1 LFEENPIDGHGE
13 ELAAERPQPQ
23 MEQQQPNQQNF
34 LACQA
39 ESVFSGKSTD
49 SDSSFVE
56 SNGSSEADY
65 ISEEES
71 VHESEASR
79 YSERSDSDSDIS
91 SDSGDEQ
98 FEVYDGCSFSVDEA
112 VLDLFSNNL
121 DNFQT
126 RKSLGD
132 SLKTFLKYL
141 PKHNNMPKTLTQ
153 LLNYVE

>member
-1 LFEENPIDGHGE
+1 MFEENPIDAHGE
-13 ELAAERPQPQ
+13 ELAAERPQPR

-39 ESVFSGKSTD
+39 ECVVSGQTAD

-71 VHESEASR
+71 VHESEASS
-79 YSERSDSDSDIS
+79 YSEQSDSDSDIS
-91 SDSGDEQ
+91 SESGDEQ

-112 VLDLFSNNL
+112 VLDLFTNSL
-121 DNFQT
+121 ENFQT
-126 RKSLGD
+126 RKS
-132 SLKTFLKYL
+132 
-141 PKHNNMPKTLTQ
+141 
-153 LLNYVE
+153 